1 MSNHSSN
8 RGADSLE
15 TPAPAANERRTFLA
29 ALATFAMTFGLVGGY
44 GFFATLAAR
53 FLFPTNGTQFEWL
66 YVTGIARLRPG
77 DSMDYK
83 APAGQGIAIARINDT
98 GTVDDFIA
106 LSRVC
111 PHLGCQV
118 HWESQNDRFFCPCH
132 NGAFDAE
139 GNAILGP
146 PKDAGQA
153 LSQYSLKVENG
164 LLFIEVPTA
173 SLA

>member
-1 MSNHSSN
+1 MSNE
-8 RGADSLE
+8 SLDRDVD
-15 TPAPAANERRTFLA
+15 TDKSPAPTASARRGFLA
-29 ALATFAMTFGLVGGY
+29 ALASFAMTFGLVGGY
-44 GFFATLAAR
+44 GFFASLAAR
-53 FLFPTNGTQFEWL
+53 FLFPANGQQLEWL
-66 YVTGIARLRPG
+66 FVTSVARLRPG

-83 APAGQGIAIARINDT
+83 SPAGQRIAIARVKET

-132 NGAFDAE
+132 NGAFDAQ

-146 PKDAGQA
+146 PKDARQT
-153 LSQYSLKVENG
+153 LSQYALRVENG
-164 LLFIEVPTA
+164 LLFIEVPTT